1 MRIIINEIRHI
12 FNWKMALILVLFTAA
27 FYYMFIA
34 FDIQYFPNGT
44 GNVYDYK
51 IAVDMLKT
59 YGRTMD
65 TNEFK
70 NFEQIYNQRVKA
82 ADSYIQSQSE
92 FKQAGITTYK
102 AFKNLDVSSSTY
114 SKLSDKVF
122 SKDNVSVFWELQES
136 ENPISSYENMDNV
149 KNDSTLTS
157 AQKVRINEIIS
168 SGSLK
173 SIFPSEIF
181 ENYNDLIGYDA
192 ILIILCVIFMLGPV
206 YLKDRRNNVNYMQYS
221 SKTGRRIFKKK
232 ITASLISAF
241 ILITLQ
247 FVLLFAVYSHNNT
260 GMFFGSGIMSF
271 YNGIYSWYNLT
282 FLQYIIMTVAGVYVI
297 GLCAAL
303 ITLLASRLAP
313 NYITLIGMLT
323 AIAFVFI
330 KVLPK
335 YMLTYLTT
343 IALPRFLTPAIYV
356 ILAVIVIVPLVIMW
370 RREKRLDILN

>member
-1 MRIIINEIRHI
+1 MRVIINEIKHI

-27 FYYMFIA
+27 FYYMFII
-34 FDIQYFPNGT
+34 FDIQCFPNGT
-44 GNVYDYK
+44 SNTYDYK
-51 IAVDMLKT
+51 IAVGMLKT

-70 NFEQIYNQRVKA
+70 NFEQIYNQRVKV

-102 AFKNLDVSSSTY
+102 AFKNLDVSTPIY
-114 SKLSDKVF
+114 SKLSDKAF
-122 SKDNVSVFWELQES
+122 SKDNVSLFEKLQES
-136 ENPISSYENMDNV
+136 ENIISSYENMNNE
-149 KNDSTLTS
+149 KNDLALTS

-181 ENYNDLIGYDA
+181 ENYNDLICYDA

-232 ITASLISAF
+232 IASSILSAF

-282 FLQYIIMTVAGVYVI
+282 FLQYIIMTVAGVYVM

-313 NYITLIGMLT
+313 NYITLIGILI

-330 KVLPK
+330 KVLPT
-335 YMLTYLTT
+335 YMLTHLTT
-343 IALPRFLTPAIYV
+343 IALPQFLTPTVYAIV
-356 ILAVIVIVPLVIMW
+356 AAVAIVPFVMMW
-370 RREKRLDILN
+370 RHEKRIDILN

>member
-1 MRIIINEIRHI
+1 
-12 FNWKMALILVLFTAA
+12 
-27 FYYMFIA
+27 
-34 FDIQYFPNGT
+34 
-44 GNVYDYK
+44 
-51 IAVDMLKT
+51 
-59 YGRTMD
+59 
-65 TNEFK
+65 
-70 NFEQIYNQRVKA
+70 
-82 ADSYIQSQSE
+82 
-92 FKQAGITTYK
+92 
-102 AFKNLDVSSSTY
+102 
-114 SKLSDKVF
+114 
-122 SKDNVSVFWELQES
+122 
-136 ENPISSYENMDNV
+136 MDNV

-232 ITASLISAF
+232 ITASLISVF

-356 ILAVIVIVPLVIMW
+356 ILASIVIVPLVIMW